1 MFNLFDFP
9 SDLFSMS
16 RLREVRVAGNACH
29 LRAATAKTGAC
40 VRACVLGFKDH
51 GWNSWREIHG
61 WTRMSLRRRHGIESC
76 DSIFSVFFSTVASH
90 CYLNRLP
97 VMFYDRLR
105 GVEKGCN
112 DAR

>member
-1 MFNLFDFP
+1 MGLKAVIRFF
-9 SDLFSMS
+9 
-16 RLREVRVAGNACH
+16 R
-29 LRAATAKTGAC
+29 
-40 VRACVLGFKDH
+40 
-51 GWNSWREIHG
+51 
-61 WTRMSLRRRHGIESC
+61 
-76 DSIFSVFFSTVASH
+76 SVFSTVASH